1 MPPAEP
7 TAELSVTCLCAEWC
21 DVCREYR
28 PAFEALAQRFPRAR
42 FAWLDVEDDA
52 EEVGEREIENFPTI
66 EVRRGEEQLFYGV
79 LLPRP
84 EHLSRLLEEFLSKR
98 ETALK

>member
-28 PAFEALAQRFPRAR
+28 PAFEALAQHFPRAR

-66 EVRRGEEQLFYGV
+66 EVRRGDMGLNPLRAGIPPNTNAF
-79 LLPRP
+79 
-84 EHLSRLLEEFLSKR
+84 SM
-98 ETALK
+98 

>member
-1 MPPAEP
+1 MVRRVPRVPAGLRGAGA
-7 TAELSVTCLCAEWC
+7 TL
-21 DVCREYR
+21 
-28 PAFEALAQRFPRAR
+28 PRAR

-66 EVRRGEEQLFYGV
+66 EIRRGEKQLFYGV

-84 EHLSRLLEEFLSKR
+84 EHLSRLLEEFLSK
-98 ETALK
+98 

>member
-1 MPPAEP
+1 MARREF
-7 TAELSVTCLCAEWC
+7 TVTCLCAEWC

-28 PAFEALAQRFPRAR
+28 PAFLALAERFPQAE

-66 EVRRGEEQLFYGV
+66 EVKRGEAQLFYGV
-79 LLPRP
+79 LLPKP
-84 EHLSRLLEEFLSKR
+84 EHLARLLENFISGKDGNS
-98 ETALK
+98 

>member
-1 MPPAEP
+1 VVKNPEF
-7 TAELSVTCLCAEWC
+7 TVTCLCAEWC

-28 PAFEALAQRFPRAR
+28 AGFDALAPRFPQAA

-66 EVRRGEEQLFYGV
+66 EVRRGDNRLFYGV
-79 LLPRP
+79 LLPKP
-84 EHLSRLLEEFLSKR
+84 EHLSRLLKDLFSK
-98 ETALK
+98 

>member
-1 MPPAEP
+1 MSGDY
-7 TAELSVTCLCAEWC
+7 TVTCLCAEWC

-28 PAFEALAQRFPRAR
+28 PAFLALAQRFPQAR

-52 EEVGEREIENFPTI
+52 EAVGEREIENFPTV
-66 EVRRGEEQLFYGV
+66 EVRRGEDRLFYGV

-84 EHLSRLLEEFLSKR
+84 DHLARLLQDLFSR
-98 ETALK
+98 